1 MSQHSSRKKILVGIT
16 GASGVVYGIK
26 LAETLHAMGLLEAI
40 VYTRSADHVA
50 REEMGVALADLLK
63 AVNTQIYRDDEI
75 DAPYASSSRIPL
87 GGMVVAP
94 CSMRTLAAIAH
105 GIADNLVTRAALST
119 LRLQR
124 RLVLVIRETPLGV
137 AELRNMLLAAEN
149 GAVVLPASPAFY
161 HRPKTID
168 DMVYFV
174 VGKVLDVLGVKHSLY
189 RRWRSSDR
197 NSDIPGNRAG
207 GRNATYGG

>member
-1 MSQHSSRKKILVGIT
+1 MSQYSSRKKILVGIT

-26 LAETLHAMGLLEAI
+26 LAEMLHAIGLLEAI

-50 REEMGVALADLLK
+50 REEMGVALTDLLK
-63 AVNTQIYRDDEI
+63 AMNTRIYRDDEI

-124 RLVLVIRETPLGV
+124 RLVLVVRETPLGV

-161 HRPKTID
+161 HQPKTID
-168 DMVYFV
+168 DMVRFI
-174 VGKVLDVLGVKHSLY
+174 VGKVFDVLGIEHSLY
-189 RRWRSSDR
+189 HKWRSGDQD
-197 NSDIPGNRAG
+197 SDIPGKPPTKLER
-207 GRNATYGG
+207 RL